1 MKNKAKVTSIEKVIQ
16 AYHNHRF
23 RIHDILEDG
32 QFKPIQQIIEEKG
45 ISMNICAADEHVPE
59 IKRYL
64 RLVKGDYYCHY
75 PTI

>member
-32 QFKPIQQIIEEKG
+32 QFKPIQHITYALPMNMYQKSKG
-45 ISMNICAADEHVPE
+45 I
-59 IKRYL
+59 
-64 RLVKGDYYCHY
+64 
-75 PTI
+75 